1 MKFTKTQKKILALKK
16 AIINKSVELRKK
28 TEGMPVTQGQFDR
41 MFEAECRPL
50 KDELEYLETRALLE
64 GQNKLV
70 IATWALAIVG
80 IFSLLVACW
89 IPRWERKQERK
100 DGIISLYRS
109 IVANEDIHITNLNNI
124 DKFKN
129 SSNISD
135 LPESY
140 IDYKISG
147 NLHELLQGSFGI
159 TNYRFLLYYLGQT
172 SFLNE
177 TKKEM
182 TFDLIVNG
190 PDSLG
195 YRNAKRIYLDT
206 LDYLDREATST
217 KFNYLK
223 DTECLLYFFIKSFP
237 YLMIDKRDQ
246 KLDCS
251 DESLYRKFYHFG
263 LIAEDTPEW
272 EKLKLIEAVK
282 ARGDLDISGRFR

>member
-1 MKFTKTQKKILALKK
+1 MKFTKTQKKIFALKK
-16 AIINKSVELRKK
+16 AIINKRVELHKR

-50 KDELEYLETRALLE
+50 KDELKQLETRARFE

-80 IFSLLVACW
+80 ILSLIVAFW
-89 IPRWERKQERK
+89 IPRGEREQERK
-100 DGIISLYRS
+100 DSIISLYRS
-109 IVANEDIHITNLNNI
+109 IVANEDIHTTNLNNV

-129 SSNISD
+129 SLNISD

-140 IDYKISG
+140 IDYKISD
-147 NLHELLQGSFGI
+147 NLHELLQRSFGI
-159 TNYRFLLYYLGQT
+159 TNYRFLLYYLEQT
-172 SFLNE
+172 SFFNE

-182 TFDLIVNG
+182 VFDLIVDG
-190 PDSLG
+190 PDSPG
-195 YRNAKRIYLDT
+195 YKNAKRVYLDT
-206 LDYLDREATST
+206 LDYLGREATST
-217 KFNYLK
+217 KFNYFK

-237 YLMIDKRDQ
+237 YLIIDKRDQ

-263 LIAEDTPEW
+263 FMVEDTPEW

-282 ARGDLDISGRFR
+282 AKGDLDISGRFR